1 MDLDKLTNKQSK
13 NLNKFLAKEKKKK
26 IASYKKRMK
35 KFYSTYDWV
44 EIEDITDD
52 YIQISNKQYFFG
64 IKIIPPKISTFDD
77 VTIQYWVDKLNTVIN
92 STALDIY
99 HFKIESPINID
110 AEVLELTEKIAKE
123 KDVARM
129 KLYQNELENYRQLSI
144 INPKVDYM
152 EVVVGDINNK
162 KFMKDWDDFVRNLL
176 HEQFEIEKL
185 NKIDF
190 DNFLAFV
197 FENDMIN
204 DFYFSRNVFEYPIKE
219 DKHVI

>member
-13 NLNKFLAKEKKKK
+13 TLNKFLAKEKKKK

-77 VTIQYWVDKLNTVIN
+77 VTIHHWVDKLNAVIN

-204 DFYFSRNVFEYPIKE
+204 DFYFSRNVFEYQIKE